1 MNVTINR
8 VLPFLSKLKVASCFN
23 VHCHLYNYLFSKFA
37 ILDRLGY
44 LAVLKYPTPT
54 KDSILNSENA

>member
-1 MNVTINR
+1 MYIVIFIIN
-8 VLPFLSKLKVASCFN
+8 
-23 VHCHLYNYLFSKFA
+23 LFSKFA

-54 KDSILNSENA
+54 KDSILNSGNA